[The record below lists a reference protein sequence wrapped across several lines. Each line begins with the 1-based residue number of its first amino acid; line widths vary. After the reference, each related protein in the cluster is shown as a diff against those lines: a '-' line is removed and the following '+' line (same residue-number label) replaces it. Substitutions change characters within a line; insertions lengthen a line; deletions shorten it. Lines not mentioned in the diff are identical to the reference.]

1 MVSLVNDILDMS
13 RIEAGKIE
21 LEDKPFDIRVLA
33 DELRNM
39 FQESVEAK
47 NLRFDVELVDFTDY
61 FFTGDEFRLS
71 QVLVNYLSMGLFGAK
86 DYQYNEYSGD
96 RMNGSSVR
104 EATIYLWIS
113 CWVSFSYA
121 YWRLRWLKSD
131 TLCGD

>member
-1 MVSLVNDILDMS
+1 MMLWLSDKGFMPVDQYSTYTEADPAQADRGNFVTVKNVGASRKYIYTPYSADIPEGIFVNVNEDM
-13 RIEAGKIE
+13 
-21 LEDKPFDIRVLA
+21 
-33 DELRNM
+33 
-39 FQESVEAK
+39 
-47 NLRFDVELVDFTDY
+47 
-61 FFTGDEFRLS
+61 
-71 QVLVNYLSMGLFGAK
+71 NYLSMGLFGAK